1 MARNC
6 RDVRAQAVDAG
17 LDAAFAGD
25 ERRLRGSKL
34 LEEPGGEPVGGCDQ
48 AWPVGRQVVEVRD
61 RVGRGRAVNESLT
74 DSAAA

>member
-1 MARNC
+1 
-6 RDVRAQAVDAG
+6 
-17 LDAAFAGD
+17 
-25 ERRLRGSKL
+25 
-34 LEEPGGEPVGGCDQ
+34 VGGCDQ